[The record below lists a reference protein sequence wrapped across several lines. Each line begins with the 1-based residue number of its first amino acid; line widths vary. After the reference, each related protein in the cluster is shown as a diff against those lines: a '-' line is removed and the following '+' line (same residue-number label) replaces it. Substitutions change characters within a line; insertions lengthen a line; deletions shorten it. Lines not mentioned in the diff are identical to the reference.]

1 MPAEDWPQY
10 QDLEALE
17 DDLNDNGGVLTL
29 PAWVIRDAYGA
40 ERLGSQVR
48 ANITAKLRG
57 RGIGHT
63 PAEFPDRQWTS
74 VRLYKIGS
82 PAGTV
87 IEAALNPGEET
98 DQVLRDSA
106 GGEAELILTRVRE
119 LVCE

>member
-1 MPAEDWPQY
+1 MPDEEWSEY
-10 QDLEALE
+10 QDLDALE
-17 DDLNDNGGVLTL
+17 ADLSESGGVLTL
-29 PAWVIRDAYGA
+29 PAWIIRDAYGA
-40 ERLGSQVR
+40 ERLGTQVR

-63 PAEFPDRQWTS
+63 PPEFPDRQWTS

-87 IEAALNPGEET
+87 IEAALNPGEDG

-106 GGEAELILTRVRE
+106 GGEAELILSKVRE